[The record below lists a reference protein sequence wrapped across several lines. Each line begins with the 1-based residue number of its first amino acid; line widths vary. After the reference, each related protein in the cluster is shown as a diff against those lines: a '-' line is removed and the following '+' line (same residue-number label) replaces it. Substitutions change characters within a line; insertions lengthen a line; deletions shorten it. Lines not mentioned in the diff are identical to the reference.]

1 MAQTLYART
10 ATAEAHD
17 IRGTARDVTGLAEQ
31 QRRIARRK
39 LIYRVAFVTFLLTA
53 TLIWFTI

>member
-1 MAQTLYART
+1 LAQTLYART
-10 ATAEAHD
+10 ATAKVHD
-17 IRGTARDVTGLAEQ
+17 ITGKARDITGKAEQ

-39 LIYRVAFVTFLLTA
+39 LIYRVVLATFLLTT

>member
-1 MAQTLYART
+1 MQTV
-10 ATAEAHD
+10 D
-17 IRGTARDVTGLAEQ
+17 IHARDITGEVQ
-31 QRRIARRK
+31 RQRRIDRRK

>member
-10 ATAEAHD
+10 VTADAHD

-31 QRRIARRK
+31 QRKIARRK
-39 LIYRVAFVTFLLTA
+39 LVYRVAFVTFLVT
-53 TLIWFTI
+53 TMLIWFTI

>member
-10 ATAEAHD
+10 VTADAHD

-39 LIYRVAFVTFLLTA
+39 LVWRVALATFLLT
-53 TLIWFTI
+53 TMLIWFTI